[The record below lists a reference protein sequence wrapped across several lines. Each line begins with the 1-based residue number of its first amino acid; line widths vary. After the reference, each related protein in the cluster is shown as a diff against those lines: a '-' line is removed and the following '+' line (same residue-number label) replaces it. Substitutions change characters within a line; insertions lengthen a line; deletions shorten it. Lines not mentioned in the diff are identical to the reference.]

1 MKFNF
6 DTAYKN
12 TILSIMETPLRENPK
27 NKDYLI
33 IISVDGREQRAN
45 VYLYCCRLALVPY

>member
-1 MKFNF
+1 
-6 DTAYKN
+6 
-12 TILSIMETPLRENPK
+12 METPLRENPK

-45 VYLYCCRLALVPY
+45 VYNYCCRLTLVPYKLNILDLGW